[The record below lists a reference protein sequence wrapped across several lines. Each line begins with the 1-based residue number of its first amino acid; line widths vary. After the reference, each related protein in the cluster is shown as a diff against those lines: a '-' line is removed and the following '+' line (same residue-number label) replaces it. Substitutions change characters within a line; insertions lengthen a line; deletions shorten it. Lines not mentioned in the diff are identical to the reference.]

1 MKLKK
6 LFIALFFLT
15 TGVSVNAQNL
25 TDFKLISATD
35 SSKFI
40 LNKAKGKYVA
50 LHFLLKTECPFCM
63 KHMTDYLAKAKGL
76 PNVLQVYIKPD
87 EKKDI
92 LAWASKFSAEGKGS
106 GVSIYMDPDATLA
119 TKFNVPDGYFFHNQI
134 VHYPAL
140 ILLGPDGKEVFRYI
154 GKNNKD
160 RYSYEQLAA
169 KIGELSKK

>member
-6 LFIALFFLT
+6 LFLALFFLM
-15 TGVSVNAQNL
+15 TGVSANAQNP

-35 SSKFI
+35 NSKFI

-92 LAWASKFSAEGKGS
+92 LAWASKFSTKSKES
-106 GVSIYMDPDATLA
+106 GVSIYMDPDAKLA
-119 TKFNVPDGYFFHNQI
+119 SKFNVPDGYFFHSQI
-134 VHYPAL
+134 VHFPAL
-140 ILLGPDGKEVFRYI
+140 ILLGPDGKEVFRYV

-160 RYSYEQLAA
+160 RYSFEQLAA
-169 KIGELSKK
+169 KVKELSKR